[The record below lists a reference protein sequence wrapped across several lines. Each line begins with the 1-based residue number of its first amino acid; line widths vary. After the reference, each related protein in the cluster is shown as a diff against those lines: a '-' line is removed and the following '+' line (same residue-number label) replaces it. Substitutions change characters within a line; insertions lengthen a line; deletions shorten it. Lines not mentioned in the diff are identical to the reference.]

1 MVVVCEVVVGELPF
15 AAPGTI
21 VGAAAMA
28 HADNAVDILHKML
41 TLIDVQGNSPARQG
55 RLLLVVLVAAKWQSL
70 LDLSPCLAA
79 LLETVSLLARRTEIA
94 ARLLLRMADF
104 VVANVEEAAA
114 VTLAI
119 VVIVLDDVAGQYL
132 VVDRLRDHPY

>member
-1 MVVVCEVVVGELPF
+1 M
-15 AAPGTI
+15 
-21 VGAAAMA
+21 
-28 HADNAVDILHKML
+28 
-41 TLIDVQGNSPARQG
+41 
-55 RLLLVVLVAAKWQSL
+55 LVAAKWQSL